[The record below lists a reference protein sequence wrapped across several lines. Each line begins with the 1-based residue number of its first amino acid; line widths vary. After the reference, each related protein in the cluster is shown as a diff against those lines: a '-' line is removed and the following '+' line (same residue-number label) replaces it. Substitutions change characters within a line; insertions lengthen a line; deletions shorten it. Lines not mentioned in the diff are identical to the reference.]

1 MPIPIAEFEAA
12 PTSER
17 YAGRDPRHAATVRQ
31 FLADHPD
38 EAFTIEEIRSRTGV
52 PRGCVGT
59 VLVRLN
65 ASGAVRHRG
74 SYWATAGADTN
85 RDDRPVRASH

>member
-17 YAGRDPRHAATVRQ
+17 YAGRDPRHAETVRA
-31 FLADHPD
+31 FLREYPD
-38 EAFTIEEIRSRTGV
+38 EAFTLSEIRSRTGV

-65 ASGAVRHRG
+65 AYGAVRHRG
-74 SYWATAGADTN
+74 SYWATARTD
-85 RDDRPVRASH
+85 RDNENRPVRASR